1 MALDCSRHTIVCSDQ
16 TIMGLLAD
24 ILSSRARAEV
34 FRLLFGI
41 SAEEFHV
48 REIERRSGLAVR
60 TVSQE
65 LKKLEDMD
73 LVAARRDGNRLY
85 YSANRD
91 HPLYND
97 IRNMVMKTIG
107 LAQILSGALAGAPIS
122 IAFVFGSVASGGE
135 DAQSDVDLMVIGGTG
150 LREVSR
156 LLAGV
161 SEQIGREVNPH
172 VMSAEEFKERLRAED
187 HFLRRVID
195 SPKLFV
201 VGDDDELARLG

>member
-1 MALDCSRHTIVCSDQ
+1 
-16 TIMGLLAD
+16 MGLLPD

-150 LREVSR
+150 LREISR

-172 VMSAEEFKERLRAED
+172 VMSAKEFGERWRAED

>member
-1 MALDCSRHTIVCSDQ
+1 
-16 TIMGLLAD
+16 MGLLPD
-24 ILSSRARAEV
+24 ILSSRGRAEV

-41 SAEEFHV
+41 SAEELHV
-48 REIERRSGLAVR
+48 REIERRSGLAIR
-60 TVSQE
+60 TVSRE
-65 LKKLEDMD
+65 LKKLEETD
-73 LVAARRDGNRLY
+73 LITARRDGNRLY
-85 YSANRD
+85 YSANRA
-91 HPLYND
+91 HPLFDD

-107 LAQILSGALAGAPIS
+107 LAGILSDALAGATVS
-122 IAFVFGSVASGGE
+122 VAFVFGSVARGAE
-135 DAQSDVDLMVIGGTG
+135 DARSDVDLMVIGGTG
-150 LREVSR
+150 LREISS

-172 VMSAEEFKERLRAED
+172 VMSAEEFRERQRAED

>member
-1 MALDCSRHTIVCSDQ
+1 
-16 TIMGLLAD
+16 MGLLAD

>member
-16 TIMGLLAD
+16 TIMGLLPD

>member
-1 MALDCSRHTIVCSDQ
+1 
-16 TIMGLLAD
+16 MGLLPD
-24 ILSSRARAEV
+24 ILSSRARAEI

-41 SAEEFHV
+41 SAEELHV
-48 REIERRSGLAVR
+48 REIERRSGLAIR

-65 LKKLEDMD
+65 LKKLEEMD

-97 IRNMVMKTIG
+97 IRNMVMKTVG
-107 LAQILSGALAGAPIS
+107 LAGILSDALAGAPIS
-122 IAFVFGSVASGGE
+122 VAFVFGSLARGGE
-135 DAQSDVDLMVIGGTG
+135 NAQSDVDLMVIAETG

-161 SEQIGREVNPH
+161 SERIGREVNPH
-172 VMSAEEFKERLRAED
+172 VMSAGEFMERRRAED
-187 HFLRRVID
+187 HFLKRVIG

-201 VGDDDELARLG
+201 VGDEDELARLG